1 MKPME
6 PWKDPIVEEIRTA
19 RQAYA
24 KRFDY
29 DVRAICRDL
38 RQRQKKGEHE
48 VVSLAMEEGSTEAGE
63 AR

>member
-1 MKPME
+1 ME
-6 PWKDPIVEEIRTA
+6 PWKDPIVEEIRAA
-19 RQAYA
+19 REAYA

-48 VVSLAMEEGSTEAGE
+48 VASLTEEEGSTEAGE